1 MYTSKIHI
9 TLLPWERA
17 VGPSLVPQCPGLR
30 PGRET
35 LPPSTKDI
43 RIYHAYNPDKSIG
56 MSSLSWFLIS
66 QCLFIYLTLLVNMDG
81 AMIGL
86 FTFHSSFKIL
96 AYCSYI
102 SKEVSDVWSIN
113 SFFYCYIRSQEED
126 FLFLR
131 KSHCWLI
138 LCYDKCL
145 IKDQFIFLFLGC
157 YTHNLSGNW

>member
-102 SKEVSDVWSIN
+102 SKEVSDVWCIN
-113 SFFYCYIRSQEED
+113 SFFLLLYTITGRGLPVSKK
-126 FLFLR
+126 
-131 KSHCWLI
+131 KSLLTDIMLWQMS
-138 LCYDKCL
+138 
-145 IKDQFIFLFLGC
+145 DQKSIYFPFFGLL
-157 YTHNLSGNW
+157 YTQS